1 MHFEHTFCLLLPA
14 IVISFMH
21 IHSFFLF
28 CHEFSLALYKN
39 ILAKLK
45 LFIAF
50 PRSQCVARLRYTK
63 CAVFIYT
70 LYTSLIHCRQKI
82 IIVTVNLRLHVSLCC
97 VVHQLCSFY
106 AIKYCTV
113 KNWTN
118 YNKCMYDIIFV
129 FSYHYPLRF
138 DLTFTFS
145 HNICKS
151 SFSLY
156 ISLIVLCLSLEISNK
171 REHHK

>member
-1 MHFEHTFCLLLPA
+1 MYLCVVLS
-14 IVISFMH
+14 ISFVFFMLLNTVLLR
-21 IHSFFLF
+21 IGQITINVCMILFSF
-28 CHEFSLALYKN
+28 
-39 ILAKLK
+39 
-45 LFIAF
+45 
-50 PRSQCVARLRYTK
+50 CVARLQYTK

-70 LYTSLIHCRQKI
+70 LSTSLIHCRQKI

-129 FSYHYPLRF
+129 FSYHYPLQF

-156 ISLIVLCLSLEISNK
+156 ISLIVLSLSLEISNK

>member
-1 MHFEHTFCLLLPA
+1 MYLCVVLS
-14 IVISFMH
+14 I
-21 IHSFFLF
+21 SFFLF
-28 CHEFSLALYKN
+28 MLLNTVLLRIGQITINVCMILFS
-39 ILAKLK
+39 
-45 LFIAF
+45 F
-50 PRSQCVARLRYTK
+50 CVARLRYTK
-63 CAVFIYT
+63 CAVFTYT
-70 LYTSLIHCRQKI
+70 LSTSLIHCRQKI

-156 ISLIVLCLSLEISNK
+156 ISLIVLSLNLEISNK

>member
-1 MHFEHTFCLLLPA
+1 MYLCGLLS
-14 IVISFMH
+14 ISFVLFMLLNTVQLR
-21 IHSFFLF
+21 IGQITINVCMILFSF
-28 CHEFSLALYKN
+28 
-39 ILAKLK
+39 
-45 LFIAF
+45 
-50 PRSQCVARLRYTK
+50 CVARLRYTK

-70 LYTSLIHCRQKI
+70 LSTSLIHCRQKI

-118 YNKCMYDIIFV
+118 YNKCMCDIIFV

-156 ISLIVLCLSLEISNK
+156 ISLIVLSLSLEISNK